1 MSMSNLKHPLCVA
14 KNGSASVGK
23 FRMGSET
30 FNLRIRGTR
39 KAEFARANL
48 GVIFWWLAWFARCD
62 RDEAGRHQRYPA
74 LKPPR
79 RNTCGKASTRMV
91 APRHR

>member
-1 MSMSNLKHPLCVA
+1 MHGKNQLTTMSMSNLKHPLCVA

-30 FNLRIRGTR
+30 FNLWIRGTH

-48 GVIFWWLAWFARCD
+48 GVIFWWLACGMSTPTRAR
-62 RDEAGRHQRYPA
+62 
-74 LKPPR
+74 PR
-79 RNTCGKASTRMV
+79 
-91 APRHR
+91 